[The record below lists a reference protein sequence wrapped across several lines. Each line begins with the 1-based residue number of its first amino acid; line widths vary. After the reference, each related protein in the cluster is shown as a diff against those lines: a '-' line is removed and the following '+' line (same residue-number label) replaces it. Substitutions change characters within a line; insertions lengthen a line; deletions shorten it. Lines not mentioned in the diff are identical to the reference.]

1 MSGPG
6 QPIEKQAANAA
17 QTRDGNPPNEP
28 TQKELEAA
36 RRKLEEMSASP
47 IDHYANEAAMLASD
61 QIGPPVIEQVSGP
74 PEPTAYAELTKALLA
89 FTRAQ
94 KAFIH
99 TKDLANLMWAQI
111 NYMTAIAEYLST
123 VDLPMIVG
131 QQEDYIEH
139 LHTLMEQKEII

>member
-6 QPIEKQAANAA
+6 QPIEKQAASAA
-17 QTRDGNPPNEP
+17 QTRDGNPPKEP
-28 TQKELEAA
+28 TPEELETA
-36 RRKLEEMSASP
+36 RRKLEEMSTSP
-47 IDHYANEAAMLASD
+47 VDHYAGEAARMAA
-61 QIGPPVIEQVSGP
+61 EQVSGP

-123 VDLPMIVG
+123 VDLPMVVG